1 MTKEDKIYQ
10 QKFGHVPEDLS
21 DRISYILSSKKRLK
35 GKVDIMPEIERINN
49 IKWHDINLVVYLLPK
64 ATPRPRTNYSNKVFY
79 VSGALNNKKKFEKI
93 VKSLNLPLIETPIIV
108 DIKCYFPT
116 PSSMSVLE
124 KLVSEFGFIRPI
136 TKPDWDNVAKTYCDA
151 IQSSLIKDDSLIID
165 GRCRKYYSVKPRIEM
180 KLSYMEE
187 HDSIFNSKKFL

>member
-1 MTKEDKIYQ
+1 MTKEDKIYLE
-10 QKFGHVPEDLS
+10 KFGHVPEDLS

-79 VSGALNNKKKFEKI
+79 VSGAMNNKKKFEKI
-93 VKSLNLPLIETPIIV
+93 VKSLNLPVIDTPIKM

-116 PSSMSVLE
+116 PSSMTVLE
-124 KLVSEFGFIRPI
+124 KLVAEFGFIRPI

-151 IQSSLIKDDSLIID
+151 IQSSLILDDSLIIE

-180 KLSYMEE
+180 TLSYMEE

>member
-35 GKVDIMPEIERINN
+35 GKVDIMPEIERINS

>member
-124 KLVSEFGFIRPI
+124 KLVSEFGFVRPI

>member
-21 DRISYILSSKKRLK
+21 DRISYILSTKKRLK